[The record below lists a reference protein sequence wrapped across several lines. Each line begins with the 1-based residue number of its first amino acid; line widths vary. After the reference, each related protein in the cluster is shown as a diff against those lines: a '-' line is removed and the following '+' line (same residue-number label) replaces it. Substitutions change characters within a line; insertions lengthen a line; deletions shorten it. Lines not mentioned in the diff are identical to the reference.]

1 MKTGM
6 GLVLIGIGAI
16 LAFAVTTNT
25 SVFNLHTAGY
35 VIMIIGIL
43 GLAVPRRGYGWVGR
57 RLFVRQAR
65 WRPGGQVEEVTYPST
80 VHTPAN
86 TRVQAGL
93 PAPGAFSGSEARHMG
108 AAEDLPGGAAE
119 PAETVGLRPGETQVV
134 EDVYED

>member
-6 GLVLIGIGAI
+6 GLALIGIGAI

-25 SVFNLHTAGY
+25 SVVNLHTAGY

-65 WRPGGQVEEVTYPST
+65 WRRGNRVEEVNYPAY
-80 VHTPAN
+80 VNRNPAN
-86 TRVQAGL
+86 TRVRAGL
-93 PAPGAFSGSEARHMG
+93 PAPGAVGSPEAGSHVDMTRDLSTDPMG
-108 AAEDLPGGAAE
+108 P
-119 PAETVGLRPGETQVV
+119 RPGETEIV
-134 EDVYED
+134 EDVYEN

>member
-43 GLAVPRRGYGWVGR
+43 GLAIPRRGYGWVGR
-57 RLFVRQAR
+57 RLLVRQAR
-65 WRPGGQVEEVTYPST
+65 WRPGNRVEEVVYPAH
-80 VHTPAN
+80 VNRNPAN
-86 TRVQAGL
+86 TRVRAGL
-93 PAPGAFSGSEARHMG
+93 PAPGALGTAEASTHIE
-108 AAEDLPGGAAE
+108 ATQELST
-119 PAETVGLRPGETQVV
+119 ETAGLRPGETEIV

>member
-65 WRPGGQVEEVTYPST
+65 WRPGNQVEEVTYPST
-80 VHTPAN
+80 VHNPSN
-86 TRVQAGL
+86 TRMQAGL
-93 PAPGAFSGSEARHMG
+93 PAPGAFGSPGDARHMG
-108 AAEDLPGGAAE
+108 ATRDLSAE
-119 PAETVGLRPGETQVV
+119 PAGPMGPRPGQTEVV
-134 EDVYED
+134 EDVYEE

>member
-35 VIMIIGIL
+35 VIMLIGIL

-57 RLFVRQAR
+57 RLLVRQAR
-65 WRPGGQVEEVTYPST
+65 WRPGRRVEEVIYPT
-80 VHTPAN
+80 DVNRNPAS
-86 TRVQAGL
+86 TRVPAGL
-93 PAPGAFSGSEARHMG
+93 PAPGAFGSPEASTHLDATRNLSTG
-108 AAEDLPGGAAE
+108 P
-119 PAETVGLRPGETQVV
+119 RPGDTEIV

>member
-43 GLAVPRRGYGWVGR
+43 GLAIPRRGYGWVGR
-57 RLFVRQAR
+57 RLLVRQAR
-65 WRPGGQVEEVTYPST
+65 WRPGSGVEEVVYPTY
-80 VHTPAN
+80 VNRNPAN
-86 TRVQAGL
+86 TRVRSGL
-93 PAPGAFSGSEARHMG
+93 PAPGALGSPEASSHIDATR
-108 AAEDLPGGAAE
+108 DLSTE
-119 PAETVGLRPGETQVV
+119 PLGPRPGETEIV

>member
-6 GLVLIGIGAI
+6 GLVLIGVGAI

-35 VIMIIGIL
+35 VIMLIGIL

-65 WRPGGQVEEVTYPST
+65 WRPGNQVEDVVYPTT
-80 VHTPAN
+80 VNRNPAN

-93 PAPGAFSGSEARHMG
+93 PAPGALGSSEASAHIDANPATR
-108 AAEDLPGGAAE
+108 DLTVESTE
-119 PAETVGLRPGETQVV
+119 PRPGETQIV